1 MCMHAY
7 ISIKHIQM
15 CIYQQHHQLPVSIL
29 QTWLANMWYRS
40 YQFLNK
46 YEKELNKYNRLIHM
60 VPRRMNSAFWSGIT
74 GCFLGNGTFR
84 KSQLRNHLFACF
96 YLWKITSDSDKY
108 KLAGSAL
115 VLKQVFL
122 IQYNREA
129 QQSAKMAKMLFSL

>member
-1 MCMHAY
+1 MCMHVY
-7 ISIKHIQM
+7 ISIKHIYVY
-15 CIYQQHHQLPVSIL
+15 IHLEHHQLPVSIL
-29 QTWLANMWYRS
+29 QTWLAKMWYHS

-46 YEKELNKYNRLIHM
+46 YEKEQNKYNRLINM
-60 VPRRMNSAFWSGIT
+60 VPRQMNSVCWSGLI

-84 KSQLRNHLFACF
+84 KTQLRNHLFACL
-96 YLWKITSDSDKY
+96 YQKITSGSEKY

-122 IQYNREA
+122 IQYNRQA